1 MKTPKIDF
9 VENCHDVDWAA
20 LKTALKKDRFD
31 NGRSAAEL
39 RESFRNS
46 RHVCIARVDDRVVGT
61 GRLLSDGVCNAYLVD
76 VWVSTRFRRR
86 GIASRIIAL
95 LLNAVPGQHVYL
107 QTNDVRLYTKLG
119 FRPQPE
125 GMSVVA
131 GPWLRRAADEL

>member
-20 LKTALKKDRFD
+20 LKLVLKKDRFD

-46 RHVCIARVDDRVVGT
+46 RHVCIARMDGRVIGT

-76 VWVSTRFRRR
+76 VWVSSKHRRR
-86 GIASRIIAL
+86 GIASHVIAV

-107 QTNDVRLYTKLG
+107 QTNDARLYTKLG

-125 GMSVVA
+125 GMSRVA
-131 GPWLRRAADEL
+131 GPWLRRAEET